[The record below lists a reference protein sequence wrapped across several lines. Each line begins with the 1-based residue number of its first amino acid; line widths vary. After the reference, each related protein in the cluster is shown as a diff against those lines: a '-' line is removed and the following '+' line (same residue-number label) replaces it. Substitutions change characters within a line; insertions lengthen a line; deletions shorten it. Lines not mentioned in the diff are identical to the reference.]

1 MLKTRMASIE
11 PNGVIGIIRLKWE
24 WELIY
29 LKRMANE
36 AHRLSSDQSL
46 SGERLA
52 IDALELAGR
61 STVHPIWFQ
70 KEYRSLLTLLERP
83 KERWKKAAN
92 IFSSAIDKFRDK

>member
-1 MLKTRMASIE
+1 MKVSRRLW
-11 PNGVIGIIRLKWE
+11 GI
-24 WELIY
+24 
-29 LKRMANE
+29 ANE
-36 AHRLSSDQSL
+36 ARRLSSDQSL

-61 STVHPIWFQ
+61 STVHPICFQ
-70 KEYRSLLTLLERP
+70 NEYLSLLTLMEIP